1 MRNLFRLGL
10 VSVPVEQAIE
20 QLRVRPDLTSET
32 RKLIDLARA
41 EGNTQLLHELLSA
54 KALLPA
60 AQEIA
65 DTRSSS
71 GPVDP

>member
-1 MRNLFRLGL
+1 MRSLFRLGL

-20 QLRVRPDLTSET
+20 QLRARPDLTSEAK
-32 RKLIDLARA
+32 KLIDLALA

-54 KALLPA
+54 KALLPS
-60 AQEIA
+60 AQQIA

-71 GPVDP
+71 GPVEP